1 MSLGQREKSAERT
14 WKEKG
19 RTIAAPSSLLA
30 SAAQDEVAAD
40 DEGQG
45 DDARA
50 EGGTGAGQR
59 PGSRAADRLTTTGAA
74 SLTSGST
81 RPTRGG
87 RQTARTADRHR
98 GTVSAPAP
106 G

>member
-40 DEGQG
+40 DEDQG
-45 DDARA
+45 DD
-50 EGGTGAGQR
+50 
-59 PGSRAADRLTTTGAA
+59 
-74 SLTSGST
+74 T
-81 RPTRGG
+81 RP
-87 RQTARTADRHR
+87 
-98 GTVSAPAP
+98 
-106 G
+106 